1 MVRVGERMESKVHF
15 SIGDI
20 GVLVVYLVAVVWV
33 GTAAR
38 RSLRHDDAAGYLV
51 AGRTLTLPAFV
62 ATLVA
67 TWYGGILG
75 VGEFS
80 YSYGVS
86 NWVVFGLPYYVFALL
101 FAWWLAP
108 RVREA
113 ALYTIPD
120 KLYATYGRACGLV
133 GALLT
138 FCMTTPAAYTL
149 ILGVLFQLLFG
160 GHLLVWLVGGTIVST
175 IYLYRGGLHADVRVN
190 VLEFLLMFGGFMFI
204 VPFLIARYGGFDF
217 LKESLPPLH
226 LTWHGGNSVQYIVV
240 WFFIA
245 LWTLI
250 DPGFHQRC
258 YAAHSPKVAQRGI
271 VASVC
276 CWFLFDLLTTTT
288 GLYARAVLG
297 ESLADPKL
305 AYPMLAERVLPPVAK
320 GIFFVGM
327 FATVMS
333 TVVSYTFLSAV
344 TFGRDLVWRWRGG
357 EETAAVRY
365 TQWGI
370 TLVGVIAIVLAWR
383 VQSVVAL
390 WYLIGSLFIPAL
402 LLPLVGSYSQRFR
415 ASPPYVL
422 AAMMFG
428 FGTSLAWMLYGVQSG
443 RLHDPAFIQPMY
455 PGLAV
460 SMVLHTVGW
469 LVRRHRATRGATLL

>member
-1 MVRVGERMESKVHF
+1 MVNALVHF
-15 SIGDI
+15 SPGDLL
-20 GVLVVYLVAVVWV
+20 VLLAFLGAVVWV
-33 GTAAR
+33 GYSAR
-38 RSLRHDDAAGYLV
+38 RSLREGDTVGYLV
-51 AGRTLTLPAFV
+51 AGRTLSLPAFV

-101 FAWWLAP
+101 FAWLLAP

-113 ALYTIPD
+113 ELYTIPD
-120 KLYATYGRACGLV
+120 RLYSVYGRACGLV
-133 GALLT
+133 GSLLT
-138 FCMTTPAAYTL
+138 FCMTTPAPYTL

-160 GHLLVWLVGGTIVST
+160 GHLLWWLVAGTVIST

-190 VLEFLLMFGGFMFI
+190 VLEFLMMFGGFAVI
-204 VPFLIARYGGFDF
+204 VPFLISRYGGLEF
-217 LKESLPPLH
+217 LRHHLPPLH
-226 LTWHGGNSVQYIVV
+226 LTWHGGNTLQYIVV

-258 YAAHSPKVAQRGI
+258 YAARSPRVARWGI

-276 CWFLFDLLTTTT
+276 CWFVFDLMTTTA

-297 ESLADPKL
+297 DSLQDPKF
-305 AYPMLAERVLPPVAK
+305 AYPVLAERVLPPVAK
-320 GIFFVGM
+320 GVFFVGM

-357 EETAAVRY
+357 KEADALRY
-365 TQWGI
+365 TRWGI
-370 TLVGVIAIVLAWR
+370 TLVDVLAIALAWK
-383 VQSVVAL
+383 VQSVVNL
-390 WYLIGSLFIPAL
+390 WYLIGSLFIPGL
-402 LLPLVGSYSQRFR
+402 LLPLVGSYTRYFPV
-415 ASPPYVL
+415 SPPFAL
-422 AAMMFG
+422 ATMILG
-428 FGTSLAWMLYGVQSG
+428 FGTSLGWMVYGAATD
-443 RLHDPAFIQPMY
+443 RLQDPAFLQPMY
-455 PGLAV
+455 PGLGVAV
-460 SMVLHTVGW
+460 MVYAIGW
-469 LVRRHRATRGATLL
+469 MFTHRKLASGTSHPVS